1 MGEFRMA
8 EDRYEKGLKLFAEIY
23 GEEMAAGADARVQA
37 GDSFGIEQSRWT
49 MEFSF
54 GSVWARTTMERKLR
68 SAATLGMLVALRQ
81 HDEIKYH
88 TKMGMKNGLSR
99 IELEEIIYT
108 AIAYAGFP
116 AAQSAKKAMLEA
128 FAEIDAESG
137 TA

>member
-1 MGEFRMA
+1 MA

-23 GEEMAAGADARVQA
+23 GEEMAAGAHARVAA
-37 GDSFGIEQSRWT
+37 GDGFCIEQSRWT

-54 GSVWARTTMERKLR
+54 GSVWARTAMERKLR

-99 IELEEIIYT
+99 TELEEIIYT
-108 AIAYAGFP
+108 AIPYAGFP

-128 FAEIDAESG
+128 FAEMDAESG